1 MEVRYRIWCRYR
13 FWDADTDESVRKQPV
28 GLKELRKMFSSQQR
42 KNDIG
47 EARGKVFDVLIIG
60 GGITGACAARDA
72 TRRGL
77 STAVVEKNDW
87 AFGTSSRSSKLVH
100 GGLRYL
106 ELFDFK
112 LVFEACR
119 ERRRLLLN
127 APHVVWPQ
135 SFMFPVYKGDKN
147 PLFII
152 AMGLWLYDFM
162 ALFRNVQNHQLH
174 GPRRILEV
182 EPALDRERLTG
193 GGQFYDCSTDDAR
206 LTLSHVQSA
215 HLEGAC
221 CLSYTRVLGILS
233 DGGKACGARV
243 RDEISG
249 EEFDI
254 EARVVLNCTGPWTDE
269 VCRMDDPS
277 AAPKLRPTKGAH
289 VIVPWERVKV
299 TNALPIISPSDERLM
314 FLIPWGDF
322 ALIGTTDTDYDGDY
336 DTIHASWED
345 VEYILAAANRTLPD
359 AHLTLDDVVSTYAGL
374 RPLVVEGG
382 GKDVKE
388 SKVSREHSVYES
400 HSGLIS
406 IAGGKLT
413 TARSMAQELVD
424 LAARRLEER
433 FGVRAEKCKT
443 RRAPV
448 FGVDGVDFPR
458 RLERLAG
465 DLRLDGDIVSKLQLM
480 GTGAVR
486 VLGMIAEGG
495 SMADRLAEGVPYI
508 EAEVI
513 YSAREEMVVSLSDF
527 MVRRSFIYYED
538 GEQGLGCAGKVA
550 GLMGKELGWDED
562 EKRRQVED
570 YRRVVELSRAYR
582 QG

>member
-1 MEVRYRIWCRYR
+1 
-13 FWDADTDESVRKQPV
+13 
-28 GLKELRKMFSSQQR
+28 MFSSQQR
-42 KNDIG
+42 KDQI
-47 EARGKVFDVLIIG
+47 ETARGKVFDILIIG

-72 TRRGL
+72 ARRGF
-77 STAVVEKNDW
+77 STAIVEKKDW

-152 AMGLWLYDFM
+152 AMGLWMYDFL
-162 ALFRNVQNHQLH
+162 ALFRNVQSHQLH
-174 GPRRILEV
+174 GPKRILEV
-182 EPALDRERLTG
+182 EPELDSERLTG

-215 HLEGAC
+215 NLEGAC
-221 CLSYTRVLGILS
+221 CLSYTRVLDILHEK
-233 DGGKACGARV
+233 DKACGVRV
-243 RDEISG
+243 RDEVGG

-254 EARVVLNCTGPWTDE
+254 EARMVLNCTGPWTDA
-269 VCRMDDPS
+269 VCRLDEPE

-289 VIVPWERVKV
+289 VIVPWERAKA
-299 TNALPIISPSDERLM
+299 TNALPIISPADERLM
-314 FLIPWGDF
+314 FLIPWGDYV
-322 ALIGTTDTDYDGDY
+322 LIGTTDTDYNEDY
-336 DTIHASWED
+336 DTIHASKED
-345 VEYILAAANRTLPD
+345 VQYILDAANRSLPK
-359 AHLTLDDVVSTYAGL
+359 ARLTPDDVVSTYAGL

-388 SKVSREHSVYES
+388 SQVSREHSIYES
-400 HSGLIS
+400 HSGLIT

-424 LAARRLEER
+424 LAARRMEER
-433 FGVRAEKCKT
+433 FGVKAARCGTNNA
-443 RRAPV
+443 AV
-448 FGVDGVDFPR
+448 FGVDGVDFRR

-465 DLRLDGDIVSKLQLM
+465 DLRLDSDIVSKLQLL

-486 VLGMIAEGG
+486 VLAMLSEGG
-495 SMADRLAEGVPYI
+495 SMADRLGPDVPYI
-508 EAEVI
+508 EAEVV
-513 YSAREEMVVSLSDF
+513 YSAREEMVISLSDF
-527 MVRRSFIYYED
+527 MVRRSLIYYED
-538 GEQGLGCAGKVA
+538 REQGLGCAAKVA
-550 GLMGKELGWDED
+550 DILAGELGWDKK
-562 EKRRQVED
+562 EKKRQLEE
-570 YRRVVELSRAYR
+570 YRGVVELSRAYKE
-582 QG
+582 G

>member
-1 MEVRYRIWCRYR
+1 
-13 FWDADTDESVRKQPV
+13 
-28 GLKELRKMFSSQQR
+28 MFSSQQR
-42 KNDIG
+42 KDHI
-47 EARGKVFDVLIIG
+47 ETARGKVFDILIIG

-72 TRRGL
+72 ARRGY
-77 STAVVEKNDW
+77 STAVVEKKDW

-147 PLFII
+147 PLFLI
-152 AMGLWLYDFM
+152 AMGLWMYDFL
-162 ALFRNVQNHQLH
+162 ALFRNVQSHQLH
-174 GPRRILEV
+174 GPKRILEV
-182 EPALDRERLTG
+182 EPELDRERLTG

-215 HLEGAC
+215 NLEGAC
-221 CLSYTRVLGILS
+221 CLSYARVLDILH
-233 DGGKACGARV
+233 DKGKACGVRV
-243 RDEISG
+243 RDEVGG

-254 EARVVLNCTGPWTDE
+254 EARMVLNCTGPWTDV
-269 VCRMDDPS
+269 VCRLDEPE
-277 AAPKLRPTKGAH
+277 ATPKLRPTKGAH
-289 VIVPWERVKV
+289 VIVPWERARA
-299 TNALPIISPSDERLM
+299 TNALPIISPADGRLM
-314 FLIPWGDF
+314 FLIPWGDYV
-322 ALIGTTDTDYDGDY
+322 LIGTTDTDYDEDY
-336 DTIHASWED
+336 DTVHATRDD
-345 VEYILAAANRTLPD
+345 VQYVLDAANRSLPE
-359 AHLTLDDVVSTYAGL
+359 AHLTPNDVISTYAGL

-388 SKVSREHSVYES
+388 SQVSREHSIYES

-424 LAARRLEER
+424 LAATRMEER
-433 FGVRAEKCKT
+433 FGVQAARCTT

-448 FGVDGVDFPR
+448 FGVDGVDFR
-458 RLERLAG
+458 KRLERLAG
-465 DLRLDGDIVSKLQLM
+465 DLRLDPDIVSKLQLL

-486 VLGMIAEGG
+486 VLAMLAEGG
-495 SMADRLAEGVPYI
+495 SLAERLGPDVPYI

-513 YSAREEMVVSLSDF
+513 YSAREEMVMSLSDY
-527 MVRRSFIYYED
+527 MVRRSLIYYED
-538 GEQGLGCAGKVA
+538 GEQGLGCAEKVA
-550 GLMGKELGWDED
+550 GILAGELGWDEE
-562 EKRRQVED
+562 EKRRQVEE
-570 YRRVVELSRAYR
+570 YRDVVGLSRTYR
-582 QG
+582 EV